1 MALIRSCMRAQSFRL
16 FATPWTLQ
24 APLFTEFSSEECWS
38 GLPFCPPED
47 LPDPGIKLGSPT
59 LQADSLPLHHRNSN
73 KMFTS
78 VSLYTWDLENSQI
91 TEISTVISSL
101 RLG

>member
-1 MALIRSCMRAQSFRL
+1 MALIRSCVRAQSFRL

-24 APLFTEFSSEECWS
+24 APLSTEFSSQECWS
-38 GLPFCPPED
+38 GLPFRSPGD
-47 LPDPGIKLGSPT
+47 LPNPGIKLGSPT
-59 LQADSLPLHHRNSN
+59 LQADYLPLHHRDSH

-78 VSLYTWDLENSQI
+78 VSLCTWDLENSQI